1 MFDVED
7 KQDNNVIKSTQV
19 EIASWAR
26 VWQQKINKQDNLN
39 FKTKKTQDHKEA
51 LQDPPGESSEE
62 IKQANPSAAY
72 TEAGAPSQVPM
83 CAAMC
88 VATALGTP
96 AIALMGLKLGL
107 AAALGGGMMGFVTGR
122 IFAQNEYVYNY
133 IIIQFIELIKCT

>member
-1 MFDVED
+1 MLDVEE

-39 FKTKKTQDHKEA
+39 FKTKKSQNHREA
-51 LQDPPGESSEE
+51 LQDTPGESSEE
-62 IKQANPSAAY
+62 VKQAKPSAAY
-72 TEAGAPSQVPM
+72 TEAGAQSQVPM

-133 IIIQFIELIKCT
+133 IVH